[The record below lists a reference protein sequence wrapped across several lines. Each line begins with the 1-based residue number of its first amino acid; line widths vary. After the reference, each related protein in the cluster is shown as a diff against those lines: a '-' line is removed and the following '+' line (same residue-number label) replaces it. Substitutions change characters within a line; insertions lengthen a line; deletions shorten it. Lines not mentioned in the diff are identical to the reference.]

1 MKRRWAT
8 VLVAV
13 VACVGATLA
22 PLIPPPVIPPAVMAP
37 AASAAAP
44 PPTRILCLSASAT
57 QMLYAIGAGKQV
69 VGVDKYST
77 WPPNAPRTELTGYEA
92 SAEDYLYLHP
102 DLVVFAFSEGS
113 LIHQLADLHIRTLL
127 LPPAATMAQVD
138 AQLTELGQVT
148 GHTAQ
153 ARGVEKSLAAHVRA
167 AVRSAGGHGKGETYY
182 IELGPGYYTA
192 TSRTFMGAELSLF
205 GLEDIAD
212 PAGKA
217 TMWPQ
222 ISAEYILKEDPDY
235 VFLADTVCCHQ
246 TPSSFAK
253 RPGFNL
259 LRAVQSHHVVAVND
273 SFAQEWGPHS
283 IEAFVGLIAR
293 VLAK

>member
-8 VLVAV
+8 ALVSVL
-13 VACVGATLA
+13 ACTGATLA
-22 PLIPPPVIPPAVMAP
+22 PLAPPP
-37 AASAAAP
+37 ASAAAP
-44 PPTRILCLSASAT
+44 PAPTRILSLSASAT

-77 WPPNAPRTELTGYEA
+77 WPPNAPRTKLTGYES

-113 LIHQLADLHIRTLL
+113 LIAQLADLHIRTLL

-138 AQLTELGQVT
+138 AQLAELGRVT

-153 ARGVEKSLAAHVRA
+153 AREVAASLADHVAA
-167 AVRSAGGHGKGETYY
+167 AVRSARGRGAGETYY
-182 IELGPGYYTA
+182 IELSPGYYTA
-192 TSRTFMGAELSLF
+192 TSKTFMGAELSLF
-205 GLEDIAD
+205 GLQDIAD
-212 PAGKA
+212 PAGRG

-222 ISAEYILKEDPDY
+222 VSAGYLLKENPDY

>member
-1 MKRRWAT
+1 MKKRWAAAVVSVLACIGAT
-8 VLVAV
+8 VAPLVAS
-13 VACVGATLA
+13 
-22 PLIPPPVIPPAVMAP
+22 P
-37 AASAAAP
+37 ASAASP
-44 PPTRILCLSASAT
+44 PPTRILSLSASAT
-57 QMLYAIGAGKQV
+57 QMLYAIGAGRQV

-77 WPPNAPRTELTGYEA
+77 WPPSAPRTKLTGYEQ
-92 SAEDYLYLHP
+92 SAEAYLYLHP

-113 LIHQLADLHIRTLL
+113 LIAQLGKLHIRALL

-138 AQLTELGQVT
+138 AQLAELGQVT
-148 GHTAQ
+148 GHAAQ
-153 ARGVEKSLAAHVRA
+153 AREVEGSLAAHVAA
-167 AVRSAGGHGKGETYY
+167 AVRSAQGRGKGETYY

-192 TSRTFMGAELSLF
+192 TSKTFIGTELSLF

-222 ISAEYILKEDPDY
+222 ISAEYVLKEDPGY
-235 VFLADTVCCHQ
+235 VFLADIVCCHQ

-253 RPGFNL
+253 RPGFAL
-259 LRAVQSHHVVAVND
+259 LRAVELHHVVAVND

-283 IEAFVGLIAR
+283 VEAFVALVAR

>member
-1 MKRRWAT
+1 MKRRWAA
-8 VLVAV
+8 VLVSISACI
-13 VACVGATLA
+13 VATFA
-22 PLIPPPVIPPAVMAP
+22 PLVPLPASASPPAP
-37 AASAAAP
+37 AE
-44 PPTRILCLSASAT
+44 RILSLSASAT

-77 WPPNAPRTELTGYEA
+77 WPPNAPRTKLTGYE
-92 SAEDYLYLHP
+92 SNAEAYLYLHP

-113 LIHQLADLHIRTLL
+113 LIRQLADLHIRTLL

-138 AQLTELGQVT
+138 AQLAELGQAT
-148 GHTAQ
+148 GHA
-153 ARGVEKSLAAHVRA
+153 ARARAAERSLAAHVAA
-167 AVRSAGGHGKGETYY
+167 AVRSARGRGKGDTYY

-192 TSRTFMGAELSLF
+192 TSKTFMGVELSLF

-212 PAGKA
+212 PAAKG

-222 ISAEYILKEDPDY
+222 VSAEYILKENPDY

-246 TPSSFAK
+246 TASSFAK
-253 RPGFNL
+253 RPGFSF
-259 LRAVQSHHVVAVND
+259 LRAVKLHHVVPVND

>member
-1 MKRRWAT
+1 MKRRWAA
-8 VLVAV
+8 VLVSISACI
-13 VACVGATLA
+13 VATFA
-22 PLIPPPVIPPAVMAP
+22 PLVPLPASASPPAP
-37 AASAAAP
+37 AE
-44 PPTRILCLSASAT
+44 RILSLSASAT

-77 WPPNAPRTELTGYEA
+77 WPPSAPRTKLTGYEL
-92 SAEDYLYLHP
+92 SAEAYLYLHP

-113 LIHQLADLHIRTLL
+113 LIRQLADLHIRTLL

-138 AQLTELGQVT
+138 GQLAELGQVT
-148 GHTAQ
+148 GHA
-153 ARGVEKSLAAHVRA
+153 ARARAVERSLAAHVAA
-167 AVRSAGGHGKGETYY
+167 AVRSARGRGEGDTYY

-192 TSRTFMGAELSLF
+192 TSKTFMGAELSLF

-212 PAGKA
+212 PAGKG

-222 ISAEYILKEDPDY
+222 VSAGYVLKENPDY

-246 TPSSFAK
+246 TASSFAK
-253 RPGFNL
+253 RPGFSL
-259 LRAVQSHHVVAVND
+259 LRAVELHHVVPVND

-283 IEAFVGLIAR
+283 IEAFVGLIAS

>member
-1 MKRRWAT
+1 MRRRWAA
-8 VLVAV
+8 VLASVP
-13 VACVGATLA
+13 ACIGATLA
-22 PLIPPPVIPPAVMAP
+22 PLLPPP
-37 AASAAAP
+37 ASAASP
-44 PPTRILCLSASAT
+44 LPTRILSLSPSAT
-57 QMLYAIGAGKQV
+57 QMLYAIGAGRQV

-77 WPPNAPRTELTGYEA
+77 WPPGAPRTKLTGYELD
-92 SAEDYLYLHP
+92 AEAYLYLHP
-102 DLVVFAFSEGS
+102 DLVVLAFSEGS
-113 LIHQLADLHIRTLL
+113 VIGQLAKLHIRALL

-138 AQLTELGQVT
+138 AQLAELGQVT
-148 GHTAQ
+148 GHAGR
-153 ARGVEKSLAAHVRA
+153 ARAVKKSLAARAAA
-167 AVRSAGGHGKGETYY
+167 AVRSARGRGKGETYY

-192 TSRTFMGAELSLF
+192 TSKTFIGTELSLF

-222 ISAEYILKEDPDY
+222 ISAEYVLKEDPGY
-235 VFLADTVCCHQ
+235 VFLADIVCCHQ

-253 RPGFNL
+253 RPGFAL
-259 LRAVQSHHVVAVND
+259 LRAVELHHVVAVND

-283 IEAFVGLIAR
+283 IEAFVALVAR